1 MAGFNDNQNGG
12 SPVFQRIRESVKS
25 LSNFGM
31 RYGDMV
37 IKNSQAIGAVEAEFM
52 KKQSIDDENLLY
64 SLGRQ
69 DTTTKQFISYFDKDY
84 AGKRDYLRKFALN
97 PEIEYILDTVCDESI
112 TYDSYNFFAYPA
124 FLNLT
129 DVKEKV
135 KERIDE
141 NYKKLYEMF
150 GFNDDISAW
159 QYFKQ
164 LIIDGFLAFEIVYD
178 DKGKNIIGFKELDAT
193 TLMPSVEK
201 QPDGTFLNVWYQY
214 PKDINKKRMLYDSQI
229 VYISYAKGNA
239 VSRVSYTERL
249 IRPYNILRI
258 IEYTRVIWSVMN
270 ASFRMKMTIPIGS
283 KSPQKAMQTLGELM
297 SIYKEDIRYNDESGE
312 LTIDGR
318 PKIQFYK
325 NYLMPSGVNGTP
337 TIEPLNNAG
346 PNLNDP
352 GPLAYFF
359 DKLVQESKIPFSRFQ
374 GPDGGSIG
382 NYSNGAEGL
391 DKEEIRFSKFI
402 SRLRSIFQDILVKPL
417 WIQTVKDFPELEKD
431 YLFKSQLGLTYVSD
445 NPFRINQEV
454 ETMLKKKE
462 QIDAMYALTDDTGN
476 PFFSLAYLI
485 ESYLGMTE
493 DDIKA
498 NKEAIK
504 KRKEEEKKKAKEET
518 KAEKPAEGEAP
529 AEGGTEAPAESGA
542 EAPAEGGTEAPAETP
557 PTE

>member
-1 MAGFNDNQNGG
+1 MAGFNETPEGN
-12 SPVFQRIRESVKS
+12 PIFQRIRESVKS

-37 IKNSQAIGAVEAEFM
+37 IKNSQAIGSIEAEFM
-52 KKQSIDDENLLY
+52 KKQSIDDESLLY

-69 DTTTKQFISYFDKDY
+69 DTTTRQFISYYDKDY

-97 PEIEYILDTVCDESI
+97 PEIEYILDTVCDEAI
-112 TYDSYNFFAYPA
+112 TFDPYNFFAYPA

-129 DVKEKV
+129 GVKDKV
-135 KERIDE
+135 KERLDE
-141 NYKKLYEMF
+141 NYKKLYDMF
-150 GFNDDISAW
+150 GFGDDISAW
-159 QYFKQ
+159 QYFRQ
-164 LIIDGFLAFEIVYD
+164 LMVDGFLSFEIVYD

-201 QPDGTFLNVWYQY
+201 QPDGTYLNVWYQY
-214 PKDINKKRMLYDSQI
+214 PKDINKRRMLYDSQVI
-229 VYISYAKGNA
+229 YISFAKGNT
-239 VSRVSYTERL
+239 VSRVSYVERL
-249 IRPYNILRI
+249 IRPYNVLRI

-270 ASFRMKMTIPIGS
+270 ASFRMKMTVPIGS
-283 KSPQKAMQTLGELM
+283 RSPQKSMQTLGELM
-297 SIYKEDIRYNDESGE
+297 SIYKEDIRFNDESGE

-352 GPLAYFF
+352 QPLAYFY
-359 DKLVQESKIPFSRFQ
+359 DKLVQESKVPFSRFQ

-391 DKEEIRFSKFI
+391 DKEEIRFGKFI
-402 SRLRSIFQDILVKPL
+402 SRLRSIFQDLLVKPL
-417 WIQTVKDFPELEKD
+417 WIQMCKDFPELEKD
-431 YLFKSQLGLTYVSD
+431 YLFKSQLGLKYVSD
-445 NPFRINQEV
+445 NPFRINQEI

-462 QIDAMYALTDDTGN
+462 QIDGMYSLTDDSGE

-485 ESYLGMTE
+485 ESHLGMTE

-498 NKEAIK
+498 NKEAIE
-504 KRKEEEKKKAKEET
+504 KRKEEEKKKSEEEAKSAGEEGEGAPPEET
-518 KAEKPAEGEAP
+518 PEEPPAEGPE
-529 AEGGTEAPAESGA
+529 
-542 EAPAEGGTEAPAETP
+542 ETP
-557 PTE
+557 QE

>member
-1 MAGFNDNQNGG
+1 MAGFNDNQNG

-37 IKNSQAIGAVEAEFM
+37 IKNSQAIGSVEAEFM
-52 KKQSIDDENLLY
+52 KKQSVDDENLLY

-112 TYDSYNFFAYPA
+112 TFDSYNFFAYPA

-129 DVKEKV
+129 DVKERI
-135 KERIDE
+135 KEKINE

-150 GFNDDISAW
+150 GFTDDISAW

-164 LIIDGFLAFEIVYD
+164 LMIDGFLAFEIVYD
-178 DKGKNIIGFKELDAT
+178 DKGKKIIGFKELDAT

-201 QPDGTFLNVWYQY
+201 QPDGSFLSVWYQY
-214 PKDINKKRMLYDSQI
+214 PKDINRRRMLYDSQI
-229 VYISYAKGNA
+229 IYISYAKGNS

-270 ASFRMKMTIPIGS
+270 ASFRMKMTVPVGS
-283 KSPQKAMQTLGELM
+283 RSPQKAMQTLGELM
-297 SIYKEDIRYNDESGE
+297 SIYKEDIRLNDESGE
-312 LTIDGR
+312 LTVDGR

-337 TIEPLNNAG
+337 TIEPLNSSG

-352 GPLAYFF
+352 APLAYFF

-391 DKEEIRFSKFI
+391 DKEEIRFAKFVT
-402 SRLRSIFQDILVKPL
+402 RLRSIFQDILIKPL
-417 WIQTVKDFPELEKD
+417 WIQTVKDFPELERD
-431 YLFKSQLGLTYVSD
+431 DLFKSQLGLTYVSD
-445 NPFRINQEV
+445 NPFRTNQEI
-454 ETMLKKKE
+454 ETMLKKKDL
-462 QIDAMYALTDDTGN
+462 IASLYALTDDAGN
-476 PFFSLAYLI
+476 PFFSLGFLI
-485 ESYLGMTE
+485 ESYLGMTH
-493 DDIKA
+493 DDIKS
-498 NKEAIK
+498 NKEAIVK
-504 KRKEEEKKKAKEET
+504 KKEEEKKKAKVDKE
-518 KAEKPAEGEAP
+518 KAPKEAE
-529 AEGGTEAPAESGA
+529 A
-542 EAPAEGGTEAPAETP
+542 EAPAEEAPAETP
-557 PTE
+557 EEAPPTE

>member
-1 MAGFNDNQNGG
+1 MAGFNETPEGN
-12 SPVFQRIRESVKS
+12 PIFQRIRESVKS

-37 IKNSQAIGAVEAEFM
+37 IKNSQAIGSIEAEFM
-52 KKQSIDDENLLY
+52 KKQSIDDESLLY

-69 DTTTKQFISYFDKDY
+69 DTTTRQFISYYDKDY

-97 PEIEYILDTVCDESI
+97 PEIEYILDTVCDEAI
-112 TYDSYNFFAYPA
+112 TFDSYNFFAYPA

-129 DVKEKV
+129 GVKDKV
-135 KERIDE
+135 KERLDE
-141 NYKKLYEMF
+141 NYKKLYDMF
-150 GFNDDISAW
+150 GFGDDISAW
-159 QYFKQ
+159 QYFRQ
-164 LIIDGFLAFEIVYD
+164 LMVDGFLSFEIVYD

-201 QPDGTFLNVWYQY
+201 QPDGTYLNVWYQY
-214 PKDINKKRMLYDSQI
+214 PKDINKRRMLYDSQVI
-229 VYISYAKGNA
+229 YISFAKGNT
-239 VSRVSYTERL
+239 VSRVSYVERL
-249 IRPYNILRI
+249 IRPYNVLRI

-270 ASFRMKMTIPIGS
+270 ASFRMKMTVPIGS
-283 KSPQKAMQTLGELM
+283 RSPQKSMQTLGELM
-297 SIYKEDIRYNDESGE
+297 SIYKEDIRFNDESGE

-352 GPLAYFF
+352 QPLAYFY
-359 DKLVQESKIPFSRFQ
+359 DKLVQESKVPFSRFQ

-391 DKEEIRFSKFI
+391 DKEEIRFGKFI
-402 SRLRSIFQDILVKPL
+402 SRLRSIFQDLLVKPL
-417 WIQTVKDFPELEKD
+417 WIQMCKDFPELERD
-431 YLFKSQLGLTYVSD
+431 YLFKSQLGLEYVSD
-445 NPFRINQEV
+445 NPFRINQEI

-462 QIDAMYALTDDTGN
+462 QIDGMYALTDDSGE

-485 ESYLGMTE
+485 ESHLGMTE

-498 NKEAIK
+498 NKEAIE
-504 KRKEEEKKKAKEET
+504 KRKEEEKKKSEEEAKSAGEEGEGTPPEET
-518 KAEKPAEGEAP
+518 PEEPPAEGPE
-529 AEGGTEAPAESGA
+529 
-542 EAPAEGGTEAPAETP
+542 ETP
-557 PTE
+557 QE

>member
-1 MAGFNDNQNGG
+1 MAGFNENQSGN
-12 SPVFQRIRESVKS
+12 PVFQRIRESVKS

-52 KKQSIDDENLLY
+52 KKQSIDDESLLY
-64 SLGRQ
+64 ALGRQ

-141 NYKKLYEMF
+141 NFKKLYEMF
-150 GFNDDISAW
+150 GFTDDISGW

-164 LIIDGFLAFEIVYD
+164 LLVDGFLAFEIVYD

-201 QPDGTFLNVWYQY
+201 QPDGSFLSVWYQY
-214 PKDINKKRMLYDSQI
+214 PKDINRKRMLYDSQI
-229 VYISYAKGNA
+229 IYISYAKGNS
-239 VSRVSYTERL
+239 VSRISYTERL

-270 ASFRMKMTIPIGS
+270 ASFRMKMTVPIGS
-283 KSPQKAMQTLGELM
+283 RSPQKSMQTLGELM
-297 SIYKEDIRYNDESGE
+297 SIYKEDIRFNDESGE
-312 LTIDGR
+312 LTVDGR

-337 TIEPLNNAG
+337 TIEPLNTAG

-352 GPLAYFF
+352 APLAYFF

-391 DKEEIRFSKFI
+391 DKEEIRFGKFV
-402 SRLRSIFQDILVKPL
+402 SRLRSIFQDILIKPL
-417 WIQTVKDFPELEKD
+417 WIQMVKDFPELEKD
-431 YLFKSQLGLTYVSD
+431 YLFKSQLGLTFVSD
-445 NPFRINQEV
+445 NPFRINQEI

-485 ESYLGMTE
+485 ESHLGLTE
-493 DDIKA
+493 DDIRA
-498 NKEAIK
+498 NKEAVK
-504 KRKEEEKKKAKEET
+504 KRKEEEKKK
-518 KAEKPAEGEAP
+518 EKEGEAP
-529 AEGGTEAPAESGA
+529 EGEAAAPAA
-542 EAPAEGGTEAPAETP
+542 EAPAAEAPAAEAPASEAPEAAPEAP

>member
-1 MAGFNDNQNGG
+1 MAGFNENQEN
-12 SPVFQRIRESVKS
+12 SPIFQRIRESVKS

-37 IKNSQAIGAVEAEFM
+37 IKNSQAIGSTEAEFM
-52 KKQSIDDENLLY
+52 KKQSIDDEGLLY

-69 DTTTKQFISYFDKDY
+69 DTTTKQFIGYFDKDY

-97 PEIEYILDTVCDESI
+97 PEIEYILDTICDESI
-112 TYDSYNFFAYPA
+112 TYDPYNFFAHPA

-129 DVKEKV
+129 NVKDKV
-135 KERIDE
+135 IDRIDE
-141 NYKKLYEMF
+141 NYKNLYDMF

-159 QYFKQ
+159 QYFRQ
-164 LIIDGFLAFEIVYD
+164 LMVDGFLAFEIVYN
-178 DKGKNIIGFKELDAT
+178 DKGSKIIGFKELDAT

-201 QPDGTFLNVWYQY
+201 QPDGTYLSVWYQY
-214 PKDINKKRMLYDSQI
+214 PSDINKKRMLYDSQI
-229 VYISYAKGNA
+229 VYISYAKGNT

-249 IRPYNILRI
+249 IRPYNVLRI
-258 IEYTRVIWSVMN
+258 MEYTRVIWSVMN
-270 ASFRMKMTIPIGS
+270 ASFRMKMTVPIGS
-283 KSPQKAMQTLGELM
+283 RSPQKSMQTLGELM
-297 SIYKEDIRYNDESGE
+297 SIYKEDVNFNDDSGE

-337 TIEPLNNAG
+337 TIEPISSSG

-352 GPLAYFF
+352 GPLAYFY
-359 DKLVQESKIPFSRFQ
+359 DKLAQESKVPFSRFQ

-402 SRLRSIFQDILVKPL
+402 SRLRSVFQDILIKPL
-417 WIQTVKDFPELEKD
+417 WIQMCKDFPELEKD
-431 YLFKSQLGLTYVSD
+431 HLFKSQLGLTFVSD
-445 NPFRINQEV
+445 NPFKVNREI

-462 QIDAMYALTDDTGN
+462 QIDGMYSLTGN
-476 PFFSLAYLI
+476 DEQPFFSLAYLI
-485 ESYLGMTE
+485 ESHLGMTD

-498 NKEAIK
+498 NKEALE
-504 KRKEEEKKKAKEET
+504 KRKAEEAEKAKKEKEKKGAEEESEEGEEET
-518 KAEKPAEGEAP
+518 
-529 AEGGTEAPAESGA
+529 
-542 EAPAEGGTEAPAETP
+542 
-557 PTE
+557 PTQE

>member
-1 MAGFNDNQNGG
+1 MAGFNETPEGN
-12 SPVFQRIRESVKS
+12 PIFQRIRESVKS

-37 IKNSQAIGAVEAEFM
+37 IKNSQAIGSIEAEFM
-52 KKQSIDDENLLY
+52 KKQSIDDESLLY

-69 DTTTKQFISYFDKDY
+69 DTTTRQFISYYDKDY

-97 PEIEYILDTVCDESI
+97 PEIEYILDTVCDEAI
-112 TYDSYNFFAYPA
+112 TFDSYNFFAYPA

-129 DVKEKV
+129 GVKDKV
-135 KERIDE
+135 KERLDE
-141 NYKKLYEMF
+141 NYKKLYDMF
-150 GFNDDISAW
+150 GFGDDISAW
-159 QYFKQ
+159 QYFRQ
-164 LIIDGFLAFEIVYD
+164 LMVDGFLSFEIVYD

-201 QPDGTFLNVWYQY
+201 QPDGTYLNVWYQY
-214 PKDINKKRMLYDSQI
+214 PKDINKRRMLYDSQVI
-229 VYISYAKGNA
+229 YISFAKGNT
-239 VSRVSYTERL
+239 VSRVSYVERL
-249 IRPYNILRI
+249 IRPYNVLRI

-270 ASFRMKMTIPIGS
+270 ASFRMKMTVPIGS
-283 KSPQKAMQTLGELM
+283 RSPQKSMQTLGELM
-297 SIYKEDIRYNDESGE
+297 SIYKEDIRFNDESGE

-352 GPLAYFF
+352 QPLAYFY
-359 DKLVQESKIPFSRFQ
+359 DKLVQESKVPFSRFQ

-391 DKEEIRFSKFI
+391 DKEEIRFGKFI
-402 SRLRSIFQDILVKPL
+402 SRLRSIFQDLLVKPL
-417 WIQTVKDFPELEKD
+417 WIQMCKDFPELEKD
-431 YLFKSQLGLTYVSD
+431 YLFKSQLGLEYVSD
-445 NPFRINQEV
+445 NPFRINQEI

-462 QIDAMYALTDDTGN
+462 QIDGMYALTDDSGE

-485 ESYLGMTE
+485 ESHLGMTE

-498 NKEAIK
+498 NKEAIE
-504 KRKEEEKKKAKEET
+504 KRKEEEKKKSEEEAKSAGEEGEGAPPEET
-518 KAEKPAEGEAP
+518 PEEPPAEGPE
-529 AEGGTEAPAESGA
+529 
-542 EAPAEGGTEAPAETP
+542 ETP
-557 PTE
+557 QE

>member
-1 MAGFNDNQNGG
+1 MAGFTE
-12 SPVFQRIRESVKS
+12 SPQGNPIFQRIRDSVKG

-37 IKNSQAIGAVEAEFM
+37 IKNSQAIGQTEAEFM
-52 KKQSIDDENLLY
+52 KKGNIEDETMLY

-69 DTTTKQFISYFDKDY
+69 DTSTRQFIGYYDKDY
-84 AGKRDYLRKFALN
+84 VGKRDYLRKFSLN
-97 PEIEYILDTVCDESI
+97 PEIEYIIDTVCDESI

-129 DVKEKV
+129 DVKDKV
-135 KERIDE
+135 KDRIE
-141 NYKKLYEMF
+141 SNYKKLYDMF
-150 GFNDDISAW
+150 GFSDDITAW
-159 QYFKQ
+159 QYFRQ

-178 DKGKNIIGFKELDAT
+178 DSGKEIIGFKELDST

-201 QPDGTFLNVWYQY
+201 QKDGTWLNVWYQY
-214 PKDINKKRMLYDSQI
+214 PKDQNKRRMLYDSQVI
-229 VYISYAKGNA
+229 YISYAKGNS

-249 IRPYNILRI
+249 IRPYNVLRI

-270 ASFRMKMTIPIGS
+270 ASFRMKMTVPIGS
-283 KSPQKAMQTLGELM
+283 RSPQKSMQTLGELM
-297 SIYKEDIRYNDESGE
+297 SIYKEDIRFNDESGE

-352 GPLAYFF
+352 QPLAYFF

-417 WIQTVKDFPELEKD
+417 WIQMCRDFPELEKD
-431 YLFKSQLGLTYVSD
+431 YLFKSQLGLNFVSD
-445 NPFRINQEV
+445 NPFKINQEI
-454 ETMLKKKE
+454 EIMTKKKE
-462 QIDAMYALTDDTGN
+462 SIDSLYGLTDDDEK

-485 ESYLGMTE
+485 ENYLGMNE

-498 NKEAIK
+498 NKEAK
-504 KRKEEEKKKAKEET
+504 EKRAEEKKKEEESKKEEEGGEET
-518 KAEKPAEGEAP
+518 PEETTEETPEGTEGE
-529 AEGGTEAPAESGA
+529 T
-542 EAPAEGGTEAPAETP
+542 
-557 PTE
+557 

>member
-1 MAGFNDNQNGG
+1 MAGFNENQSGN
-12 SPVFQRIRESVKS
+12 PVFQRIRDSVKS

-37 IKNSQAIGAVEAEFM
+37 IKNSQAIGAIEAEFM
-52 KKQSIDDENLLY
+52 KKQTIDDENLLY

-69 DTTTKQFISYFDKDY
+69 DTTTRQFIGYFDKDY
-84 AGKRDYLRKFALN
+84 PGKRDYLRKFALN

-129 DVKEKV
+129 DVKDKV
-135 KERIDE
+135 KDRINE

-150 GFNDDISAW
+150 GFTDDVSGW

-164 LIIDGFLAFEIVYD
+164 LLVDGFIAFEIVYD

-201 QPDGTFLNVWYQY
+201 QPDGTYLSVWWQY
-214 PKDINKKRMLYDSQI
+214 PKDINKKRMLYDSQVI
-229 VYISYAKGNA
+229 YISYAKGNT

-270 ASFRMKMTIPIGS
+270 ASFRMKMTVPIGS
-283 KSPQKAMQTLGELM
+283 RSPQKAMQTLGELM
-297 SIYKEDIRYNDESGE
+297 SIYKEDIRFNDESGE
-312 LTIDGR
+312 LTVDGR

-337 TIEPLNNAG
+337 TIEPLNTAG

-352 GPLAYFF
+352 APLAYFF

-391 DKEEIRFSKFI
+391 DKEEIRFAKFI
-402 SRLRSIFQDILVKPL
+402 NRLRSIFQDILVKPL

-431 YLFKSQLGLTYVSD
+431 YLFKSQLGLNFVSD
-445 NPFRINQEV
+445 NPFRMNQEI
-454 ETMLKKKE
+454 ETMTAKKT
-462 QIDAMYALTDDTGN
+462 QIESMYALTDDTGA
-476 PFFSLAYLI
+476 PYFSLAYLI
-485 ESYLGMTE
+485 ENYLGMTE

-498 NKEAIK
+498 NKEARK
-504 KRKEEEKKKAKEET
+504 KRSEEEKKKAKE
-518 KAEKPAEGEAP
+518 AAAAAP
-529 AEGGTEAPAESGA
+529 AA
-542 EAPAEGGTEAPAETP
+542 EAPAEEAPAEAPAEEAPAETP
-557 PTE
+557 PPTE